1 MKTCITIGIFCV
13 IFGIGFFNAFSTK
26 VTEVTL
32 SSQKISHPV
41 RILFVADLHVD
52 DVISIWHLHTL
63 KREISSLHPDV
74 LLFGGDFFNTTNPQ
88 YVQYYSVLKDLT
100 IPMFGVGG
108 NHDHGSHRGNKDSGI
123 LQRLQTF
130 ANITLLDQ
138 ETS

>member
-1 MKTCITIGIFCV
+1 M
-13 IFGIGFFNAFSTK
+13 
-26 VTEVTL
+26 
-32 SSQKISHPV
+32 

-52 DVISIWHLHTL
+52 DVIATWHLHTL